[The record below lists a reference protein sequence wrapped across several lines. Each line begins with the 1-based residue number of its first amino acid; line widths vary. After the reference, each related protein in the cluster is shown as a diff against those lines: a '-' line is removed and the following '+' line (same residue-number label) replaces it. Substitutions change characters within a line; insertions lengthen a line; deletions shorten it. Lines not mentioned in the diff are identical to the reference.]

1 MNIRKTA
8 PIAAIALAGALL
20 SACVGTVEAEPYGYQ
35 QDGYRHGPSHPG
47 PADYRPARIL
57 APAQIVNR
65 LHAQGYN
72 RVESVT
78 FRPTVFWNGRGFH
91 DDRLRE
97 GAYVAEIDRVHRPD
111 MHLIVNPYTGQV
123 IRDYHGRL

>member
-1 MNIRKTA
+1 MKIRKTA

-35 QDGYRHGPSHPG
+35 HGPSHPG
-47 PADYRPARIL
+47 PAVYHETRVL

-78 FRPTVFWNGRGFH
+78 FRPNVFWNGRGFH
-91 DDRLRE
+91 DDRLRG

-111 MHLIVNPYTGQV
+111 MYLIVNPYTGQV

>member
-1 MNIRKTA
+1 MSIRKTA
-8 PIAAIALAGALL
+8 PLAAIALAGALL
-20 SACVGTVEAEPYGYQ
+20 SACVGTVEAEPYGY
-35 QDGYRHGPSHPG
+35 DHRPG
-47 PADYRPARIL
+47 PATYRPARVL
-57 APAQIVNR
+57 APAQVVNR

-78 FRPTVFWNGRGFH
+78 FRPNVYWNGRGFH

-97 GAYVAEIDRVHRPD
+97 GAYVAEIDRAHRPD
-111 MHLIVNPYTGQV
+111 MYVIVNPYTGQV